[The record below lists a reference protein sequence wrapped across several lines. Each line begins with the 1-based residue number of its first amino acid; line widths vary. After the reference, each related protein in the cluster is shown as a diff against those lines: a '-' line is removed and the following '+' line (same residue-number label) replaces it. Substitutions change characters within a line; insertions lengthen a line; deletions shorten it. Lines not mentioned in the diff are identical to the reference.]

1 MSSNITIELKAVDKH
16 YDKTQVLES
25 INLQVHSGESF
36 VLVGHNGAGKT
47 SIIKLMLGL
56 TQASAGRV
64 TVMGDDPSN
73 RSFSDKRRSIG
84 YLPESVSFY
93 HHMTGRELLD
103 YYTRLKGIAKTEAGQ
118 RLEQVGLLDAANK
131 RLNTYSKGMR
141 QRLGLA
147 QAILGSPSLLFLDE
161 PTTGLDPTLRRDFY
175 HIIGELRDQGTT
187 VVISSH
193 SLNEVESQADRV
205 ALIKQGKL
213 VACGTLDS
221 LSRQVGLPV
230 KTTLRL
236 ADDQLR
242 PVTERLQEH
251 FQVTQLGNQ
260 EIELVCTV
268 EEKVSA
274 LKHIAE
280 LGDRVLDIS
289 MAAPRLDEIYLHF
302 MHGESS

>member
-1 MSSNITIELKAVDKH
+1 MSSNIAIELKAVDKH
-16 YDKTQVLES
+16 YDKTQVLEG
-25 INLQVHSGESF
+25 INLQVQGGESF

-47 SIIKLMLGL
+47 SIMKLMLGL

-64 TVMGDDPSN
+64 TVMGEDPTN

-103 YYTRLKGIAKTEAGQ
+103 YYARLKGIAKKEAGQ

-175 HIIGELRDQGTT
+175 RIIGDLRDQGTT

-205 ALIKQGKL
+205 ALVKQGKL
-213 VACGTLDS
+213 VACGSLDS
-221 LSRQVGLPV
+221 LSRQLGLPV
-230 KTTLRL
+230 KTILRL
-236 ADDQLR
+236 ADGQLG
-242 PVTERLQEH
+242 PVTIRLQEH
-251 FQVTQLGNQ
+251 FQVIQLGDQ
-260 EIELVCTV
+260 EIELVCPV

-280 LGDRVLDIS
+280 LGDSVLDIS
-289 MAAPRLDEIYLHF
+289 MTAPRLDEIYLYF

>member
-25 INLQVHSGESF
+25 INLQVHGGESF

-56 TQASAGRV
+56 TQASAGQV

-213 VACGTLDS
+213 VACGSLDS

-280 LGDRVLDIS
+280 LGDKVLDIS
-289 MAAPRLDEIYLHF
+289 MAAPRLDDIYLHF